1 MTGVIV
7 CAMSRLI
14 FVALASLAAASVA
27 FSQPVTVQER
37 RLAEIERG
45 RGLAEAR
52 CAACHAVNAN
62 GTSPNPES
70 PAFEDIANRQG
81 LTSATL
87 RQYLRDAHNYPDA
100 MQFRIERSQVRDL
113 SAYIVTLKKSGYKP
127 AI

>member
-1 MTGVIV
+1 MP
-7 CAMSRLI
+7 RFPL
-14 FVALASLAAASVA
+14 FALATLAAATVA
-27 FSQPVTVQER
+27 ISQPATVQDR

-45 RGLAEAR
+45 RVLAETR
-52 CAACHAVNAN
+52 CAACHAVTPN

-70 PAFEDIANRQG
+70 PAFDDIANRKG

-100 MQFRIERSQVRDL
+100 MQFRIDRAQVRDL
-113 SAYIVTLKKSGYKP
+113 SAYIVTLKRSGYKP